1 MGKFLQEFTQRINQ
15 CLVDKNC
22 QKPIEFSG
30 GQCCPPFEK
39 LEPELK
45 LFWKFHAGNIW
56 SLCRWFCNF
65 AVFVSTWLSCWFL
78 ERQPVPIDD
87 FERHVSRMH
96 MDGDHGFSEEY
107 SVRSGGQH
115 AQTTGAK
122 KRSFV
127 VLADVFW
134 CHLAATFISKS
145 VNSEALISSLEAE
158 RYHYEDMNVDVF
170 VNIVLQVLCWVT
182 NSVFFPWQLVQPD
195 EEFSFQQFLNPANKY
210 KNRYA
215 NIVACK

>member
-1 MGKFLQEFTQRINQ
+1 MPKTHWVFRWTVLSALWKTGTRIEIVSEVS
-15 CLVDKNC
+15 CG
-22 QKPIEFSG
+22 E
-30 GQCCPPFEK
+30 
-39 LEPELK
+39 
-45 LFWKFHAGNIW
+45 HW
-56 SLCRWFCNF
+56 SLCRCFCNF
-65 AVFVSTWLSCWFL
+65 AVFVLTWLSCWFL

-145 VNSEALISSLEAE
+145 VNSEALISNLEAE
-158 RYHYEDMNVDVF
+158 RYHYEDTNVDVF
-170 VNIVLQVLCWVT
+170 VNIVAQVLCWVT
-182 NSVFFPWQLVQPD
+182 NSVFFSWQLVQPD